1 MRLAFFL
8 LLLFSVVT
16 GFSQSKKQLKFE
28 ALERQRFEAM
38 TTKNTAAL
46 EVMLSDQLTYTHSN
60 GLIEDKQQHLENIRT
75 GKLQYRS
82 IQPEEMKL
90 RFYRRTVVGTGIVNV
105 TGVLN
110 EKEFSIQLC
119 YTDVYVK
126 QKGKWRLAAWQSL
139 KL

>member
-1 MRLAFFL
+1 MRFAIAFCL
-8 LLLFSVVT
+8 LLAAMPAI
-16 GFSQSKKQLKFE
+16 SQSKKQAKIE

-38 TTKNTAAL
+38 TTKNIDFLKNVLADDL
-46 EVMLSDQLTYTHSN
+46 FYTHSN
-60 GLIEDKQQHLENIRT
+60 GLTEDKTAHLENIRT

-90 RFYRRTVVGTGIVNV
+90 RLRRRSAIGTGIVNV

-110 EKEFSIQLC
+110 EKEFNIRLR

-126 QKGKWRLAAWQSL
+126 EKGKWRLVAWQSL

>member
-1 MRLAFFL
+1 MRFAMLS
-8 LLLFSVVT
+8 LLLFLATAS
-16 GFSQSKKQLKFE
+16 FSQSKTEKAIQN
-28 ALERQRFEAM
+28 LEHQRFEAM
-38 TTKNTAAL
+38 TTKNIDFLQNVLADD
-46 EVMLSDQLTYTHSN
+46 LSYTHSN
-60 GLIEDKQQHLENIRT
+60 GLTEDKTAHLENIRT

-90 RFYRRTVVGTGIVNV
+90 RIHRRSAIGTGIVNV

-110 EKEFSIQLC
+110 EKEFNIRLR

-126 QKGKWRLAAWQSL
+126 EKGKWRLVAWQSL

>member
-1 MRLAFFL
+1 MRFAMLS
-8 LLLFSVVT
+8 LLFLFATAS
-16 GFSQSKKQLKFE
+16 FSQSKTEKAIQN
-28 ALERQRFEAM
+28 LERQRFEAM
-38 TTKNTAAL
+38 TTKDIAFLKNVLADD
-46 EVMLSDQLTYTHSN
+46 LSYTHSN
-60 GLIEDKQQHLENIRT
+60 GLTEDKTAHLENIRT

-90 RFYRRTVVGTGIVNV
+90 RIHRRSAIGTGIVNV

-110 EKEFSIQLC
+110 EKEFTIKLR

-126 QKGKWRLAAWQSL
+126 EKGKWRLVAWQSL